1 MLPEIKERFGIHER
15 ELLRMSNEMN
25 RNSRTM
31 SFVLTV
37 MVVAILV
44 LGLMIVVV
52 AVNPVEES
60 EYEVTPY
67 SRIQSET
74 DELYRIGGEQE
85 VRAYVS
91 RDACLSVHR
100 INNELVLYWWCER
113 FKMIEE
119 AHVIS
124 VE

>member
-52 AVNPVEES
+52 AVNPVE
-60 EYEVTPY
+60 P
-67 SRIQSET
+67 
-74 DELYRIGGEQE
+74 DG
-85 VRAYVS
+85 
-91 RDACLSVHR
+91 
-100 INNELVLYWWCER
+100 
-113 FKMIEE
+113 
-119 AHVIS
+119 
-124 VE
+124 